1 MSGTSREKLVIISS
15 DDKDPG
21 SISNSNF
28 RVTLKERYA
37 SQSIDRIVVREVIV
51 PNSFYNISDGDAV
64 KGNGPANNI
73 LLIDYSEIKNQ
84 ISVSI
89 PAGQYNILQLIT
101 ILQSSINTALSTYG
115 ASVVITR
122 DDITNLL
129 SFNFSNAGTY
139 TFLSISPMAPV
150 LGFSS
155 NISYLPTTQ
164 TIRMPDPPDLSG
176 INSVY
181 IHSEALSDG
190 SGIDASKGIINLVE
204 SVSMATTAYGTF
216 AYKQNMDTE
225 FSTINY
231 TMPRNL
237 NVIDIRLRD
246 REGNLLNIGTKRLT
260 MMVKMYYT
268 V

>member
-1 MSGTSREKLVIISS
+1 MTSREKLVVISS

-21 SISNSNF
+21 SVSNSNF
-28 RVTLKERYA
+28 KVTLRERYA
-37 SQSIDRIVVREVIV
+37 TQSIDRIMVKEVIC
-51 PNSFYNISDGDAV
+51 PNAFYNISDGDSA

-73 LLIDYSEIKNQ
+73 LLIDSSGTGQLSI
-84 ISVSI
+84 SI
-89 PAGQYNILQLIT
+89 PAGQYNILQFIATLQAQMNI
-101 ILQSSINTALSTYG
+101 ILSSYT
-115 ASVVITR
+115 ASVLIQR

-129 SFNFSNAGTY
+129 SFTFTGAFIFN
-139 TFLSISPMAPV
+139 FLSISPMAQV
-150 LGFSS
+150 LGFSTTL
-155 NISYLPTTQ
+155 SYIPTTQ
-164 TIRMPDPPDLSG
+164 IIRMTEPPDLSG

-216 AYKQNMDTE
+216 AYKQNMDAE

-260 MMVKMYYT
+260 LMVKMYYT

>member
-1 MSGTSREKLVIISS
+1 MTSREKYVVISS
-15 DDKDPG
+15 DDKDPD

-37 SQSIDRIVVREVIV
+37 TQSIDRIIIKEVIV
-51 PNSFYNISDGDAV
+51 PNAFYNISDGDPI
-64 KGNGPANNI
+64 KGNGPANDI
-73 LLIDYSEIKNQ
+73 LTIDSPILGGATSFFIN
-84 ISVSI
+84 
-89 PAGQYNILQLIT
+89 AGQYNILQLIAT
-101 ILQSSINTALSTYG
+101 LQAKMNITLTPIGST
-115 ASVVITR
+115 VTITR

-129 SFNFSNAGTY
+129 TFTFIGANVF
-139 TFLSISPMAPV
+139 TFLGTSPMAPV
-150 LGFSS
+150 LGFKGDIVQVGTS
-155 NISYLPTTQ
+155 I
-164 TIRMPDPPDLSG
+164 IIPDPPDLSG

-216 AYKQNMDTE
+216 AYKQNSDTE
-225 FSTINY
+225 LCTINY
-231 TMPRNL
+231 TMPKNL

-246 REGNLLNIGTKRLT
+246 REGNLLSIGTKRLT
-260 MMVKMYYT
+260 LMVKMYYT

>member
-1 MSGTSREKLVIISS
+1 MTSREKYVVISS
-15 DDKDPG
+15 DDKDVD
-21 SISNSNF
+21 SVSNSNF

-37 SQSIDRIVVREVIV
+37 TQSIDRIIIKEVIV
-51 PNSFYNISDGDAV
+51 PNAFYNISDGDPV

-73 LLIDYSEIKNQ
+73 LIYSSTGTGELKT
-84 ISVSI
+84 SI
-89 PAGQYNILQLIT
+89 QAGQYNILQLIAT
-101 ILQSSINTALSTYG
+101 LQAEMNSLLVSYS

-129 SFNFSNAGTY
+129 SF
-139 TFLSISPMAPV
+139 TFTGPFVFTLLSISPMAPV
-150 LGFSS
+150 LGFNS
-155 NISYLPTTQ
+155 NITYIPTTQ
-164 TIRMPDPPDLSG
+164 IIRMPDPPDLSG

-216 AYKQNMDTE
+216 AYKQNSDTE
-225 FSTINY
+225 LCTINY
-231 TMPRNL
+231 TMPKNL

-246 REGNLLNIGTKRLT
+246 REGNLLSIGTKRLT
-260 MMVKMYYT
+260 LMVKMYYT

>member
-1 MSGTSREKLVIISS
+1 MTSREKNVVISS
-15 DDKDPG
+15 DDKDPD
-21 SISNSNF
+21 SVSNSNF
-28 RVTLKERYA
+28 KVTLKERY
-37 SQSIDRIVVREVIV
+37 STQSIDRIIVKEIIV
-51 PNSFYNISDGDAV
+51 PNAFYNISDGDTV

-73 LLIDYSEIKNQ
+73 LLIDSTETKNQ

-89 PAGQYNILQLIT
+89 PAGQYNILQLMAT
-101 ILQSSINTALSTYG
+101 LQSAINTQISPLT

-129 SFNFSNAGTY
+129 SFTFISTGIF
-139 TFLSISPMAPV
+139 TFLGISTMAQV
-150 LGFSS
+150 LGFIS
-155 NISYLPTTQ
+155 NITYIPTTLI
-164 TIRMPDPPDLSG
+164 IRMPDPPDLSG

-190 SGIDASKGIINLVE
+190 SGIDASKGIINLVD

-216 AYKQNMDTE
+216 AYKQNTDAE
-225 FSTINY
+225 FCTINY

-246 REGNLLNIGTKRLT
+246 REGNLLSIGTKRLT
-260 MMVKMYYT
+260 LMVKMYYT

>member
-1 MSGTSREKLVIISS
+1 MIYESTGIGE
-15 DDKDPG
+15 
-21 SISNSNF
+21 
-28 RVTLKERYA
+28 LKT
-37 SQSIDRIVVREVIV
+37 
-51 PNSFYNISDGDAV
+51 
-64 KGNGPANNI
+64 
-73 LLIDYSEIKNQ
+73 
-84 ISVSI
+84 SI
-89 PAGQYNILQLIT
+89 PAGQYNILQLMAT
-101 ILQSSINTALSTYG
+101 LQAEMNSQLSSYT

-129 SFNFSNAGTY
+129 LFTFTGAFVF
-139 TFLSISPMAPV
+139 TFLSTSPMAPV
-150 LGFSS
+150 LGFKS
-155 NISYLPTTQ
+155 NISYIPLTQ
-164 TIRMPDPPDLSG
+164 AIRMPEPPDLSG

-216 AYKQNMDTE
+216 SYKLNTDPE
-225 FSTINY
+225 FCTINY

-260 MMVKMYYT
+260 LMVKMYYT

>member
-1 MSGTSREKLVIISS
+1 MTSREKYVVISS
-15 DDKDPG
+15 DDKDVG

-28 RVTLKERYA
+28 KVTLRERYA
-37 SQSIDRIVVREVIV
+37 TQSIDRIIIKECIV
-51 PNSFYNISDGDAV
+51 PNAFYNISDGDPV
-64 KGNGPANNI
+64 KGNGPANDI
-73 LLIDYSEIKNQ
+73 LILDSPAFGGPTSFFIN
-84 ISVSI
+84 
-89 PAGQYNILQLIT
+89 AGQYNILQLIAA
-101 ILQSSINTALSTYG
+101 LQAKMNITLTPLGST
-115 ASVVITR
+115 VTITR

-129 SFNFSNAGTY
+129 TFTFIGANVF
-139 TFLSISPMAPV
+139 TFLGNSPMAPV
-150 LGFSS
+150 LGFKGDLVQVGTS
-155 NISYLPTTQ
+155 I
-164 TIRMPDPPDLSG
+164 IMPDPPDLSG

-216 AYKQNMDTE
+216 AYKQNSDTE
-225 FSTINY
+225 LCTINY

-246 REGNLLNIGTKRLT
+246 REGNLLSIGTKRLT
-260 MMVKMYYT
+260 LMVKMYYT

>member
-1 MSGTSREKLVIISS
+1 MSSREKYVVISS
-15 DDKDPG
+15 DDKDSD

-37 SQSIDRIVVREVIV
+37 TQSIDRIIIKEVIV
-51 PNSFYNISDGDAV
+51 PNAFYNISDGDSV

-73 LLIDYSEIKNQ
+73 LLMESSETKTQ

-89 PAGQYNILQLIT
+89 LAGQYNILQLMAT
-101 ILQSSINTALSTYG
+101 LQSAINSQIGSLT
-115 ASVVITR
+115 ASVAITR

-129 SFNFSNAGTY
+129 SFTFTTTGIF
-139 TFLSISPMAPV
+139 TFLGISPMAPV
-150 LGFSS
+150 LGFKS
-155 NISYLPTTQ
+155 NISYTPTTQ
-164 TIRMPDPPDLSG
+164 TITMPDPPDLSG

-216 AYKQNMDTE
+216 AYKQNSDTE
-225 FSTINY
+225 LCIINY

-246 REGNLLNIGTKRLT
+246 REGNLLSIGTKRLT
-260 MMVKMYYT
+260 LMVKMYYT

>member
-1 MSGTSREKLVIISS
+1 MSSREKYVVISS
-15 DDKDPG
+15 DDKDVD

-37 SQSIDRIVVREVIV
+37 TQSIDRIIIKEVIV
-51 PNSFYNISDGDAV
+51 PNSFYNISDGDPI
-64 KGNGPANNI
+64 KGNGPSNNT
-73 LLIDYSEIKNQ
+73 LIIT
-84 ISVSI
+84 SVLTGDLNAVI
-89 PAGQYNILQLIT
+89 PSGQYNILQLIAT
-101 ILQSSINTALSTYG
+101 LQTQINALLSPFG
-115 ASVVITR
+115 AYVLITR

-129 SFNFSNAGTY
+129 LFTFAGPGVY
-139 TFLSISPMAPV
+139 TFLGTSPMAPV
-150 LGFSS
+150 LGFNS
-155 NISYLPTTQ
+155 NITFLITTTAIQ
-164 TIRMPDPPDLSG
+164 MPDPPDLSG

-216 AYKQNMDTE
+216 SYKQNSDTE
-225 FSTINY
+225 LCTINY
-231 TMPRNL
+231 TMPKNL

-260 MMVKMYYT
+260 LMVKMYYT

>member
-1 MSGTSREKLVIISS
+1 M
-15 DDKDPG
+15 
-21 SISNSNF
+21 
-28 RVTLKERYA
+28 A
-37 SQSIDRIVVREVIV
+37 
-51 PNSFYNISDGDAV
+51 A
-64 KGNGPANNI
+64 
-73 LLIDYSEIKNQ
+73 
-84 ISVSI
+84 
-89 PAGQYNILQLIT
+89 
-101 ILQSSINTALSTYG
+101 LQSSINTAIAPLT

-129 SFNFSNAGTY
+129 LFTFTTTGIF
-139 TFLSISPMAPV
+139 TFLGISPMAPV
-150 LGFSS
+150 LGFIS
-155 NISYLPTTQ
+155 NVSYIPTTLS
-164 TIRMPDPPDLSG
+164 IRMPDPPDLSG

-216 AYKQNMDTE
+216 SYKQNSDTE
-225 FSTINY
+225 LCTINY

-260 MMVKMYYT
+260 LMVKMYYT

>member
-1 MSGTSREKLVIISS
+1 MSSREKYTVISS
-15 DDKDPG
+15 DDKDPD

-37 SQSIDRIVVREVIV
+37 TQSIDRIIIKEVIV
-51 PNSFYNISDGDAV
+51 PNAFYNISDGDTV
-64 KGNGPANNI
+64 KGNGPINNL
-73 LLIDYSEIKNQ
+73 LLIDYSEAKTQ
-84 ISVSI
+84 ISVSV
-89 PAGQYNILQLIT
+89 PTGQYNILQFIAALQAKMNI
-101 ILQSSINTALSTYG
+101 ILTPIGST
-115 ASVVITR
+115 VTITR

-129 SFNFSNAGTY
+129 TFTFIGANVF
-139 TFLSISPMAPV
+139 TFLGTSSMAPV
-150 LGFSS
+150 LGFKGDIVQVGTS
-155 NISYLPTTQ
+155 I
-164 TIRMPDPPDLSG
+164 IIPDPPDLSG

-216 AYKQNMDTE
+216 SYKQNSDTE
-225 FSTINY
+225 LCTINY

-260 MMVKMYYT
+260 LMVKMYYT

>member
-1 MSGTSREKLVIISS
+1 MTSREKYVVISS
-15 DDKDPG
+15 DDKDPD
-21 SISNSNF
+21 SVSNSNF
-28 RVTLKERYA
+28 RVTLRERYA
-37 SQSIDRIVVREVIV
+37 TQSIDRIIIKECIV
-51 PNSFYNISDGDAV
+51 PNAFYNISDGDPV

-73 LLIDYSEIKNQ
+73 LIIDYTETKTQ
-84 ISVSI
+84 ISVSV
-89 PAGQYNILQLIT
+89 PAGQYNILQLIA
-101 ILQSSINTALSTYG
+101 ILQSSINTALAPLTS
-115 ASVVITR
+115 SVVITR

-129 SFNFSNAGTY
+129 TFTFTTAGTF

-150 LGFSS
+150 LGFIS
-155 NISYLPTTQ
+155 NVSYIPTTL

-216 AYKQNMDTE
+216 SYKQNSDTE
-225 FSTINY
+225 LCTINY

-260 MMVKMYYT
+260 LMVKMYYT

>member
-1 MSGTSREKLVIISS
+1 VFWFWFST
-15 DDKDPG
+15 
-21 SISNSNF
+21 
-28 RVTLKERYA
+28 
-37 SQSIDRIVVREVIV
+37 IDRIIIKEVIV
-51 PNSFYNISDGDAV
+51 PNAFYNISDGDSV
-64 KGNGPANNI
+64 KGNGPSNNI
-73 LLIDYSEIKNQ
+73 LLIESSETKTQ

-89 PAGQYNILQLIT
+89 PAGQYNILQLMAT
-101 ILQSSINTALSTYG
+101 LQPAINTQIAPLT

-129 SFNFSNAGTY
+129 SFTFTTTGVF
-139 TFLSISPMAPV
+139 TFLGISSMAPV
-150 LGFSS
+150 LGFKS
-155 NISYLPTTQ
+155 NISYTPTTL
-164 TIRMPDPPDLSG
+164 TITMPDPPDLSG

-216 AYKQNMDTE
+216 SYKQNSDTE
-225 FSTINY
+225 LCTINY

-260 MMVKMYYT
+260 LMVKMYYT

>member
-1 MSGTSREKLVIISS
+1 MTSREKYIVISS
-15 DDKDPG
+15 DDKDSG

-28 RVTLKERYA
+28 KVTLRERYA
-37 SQSIDRIVVREVIV
+37 TQSIDRIIIKEVIV
-51 PNSFYNISDGDAV
+51 PNAFYNISDGDPI
-64 KGNGPANNI
+64 KGNGPINNI
-73 LLIDYSEIKNQ
+73 LLIESSETKTQ
-84 ISVSI
+84 ISVSV
-89 PAGQYNILQLIT
+89 PAGQYNILQLIAT
-101 ILQSSINTALSTYG
+101 LQSAINTQIAPLT

-129 SFNFSNAGTY
+129 LFTFTTTGIF
-139 TFLSISPMAPV
+139 TFLSISPMAQV

-155 NISYLPTTQ
+155 DISYIPTTLS
-164 TIRMPDPPDLSG
+164 IRMPDPPDLSG

-216 AYKQNMDTE
+216 SYKQNSDTE
-225 FSTINY
+225 LCTINY

-260 MMVKMYYT
+260 LMVKMYYT

>member
-1 MSGTSREKLVIISS
+1 MSSREKYIVISS

-28 RVTLKERYA
+28 KVTLRERYA
-37 SQSIDRIVVREVIV
+37 TQSIDRIIVREVIV
-51 PNSFYNISDGDAV
+51 PNAFYNISDGDPV

-73 LLIDYSEIKNQ
+73 LIIDYTEIKQQ
-84 ISVSI
+84 ISVSV
-89 PAGQYNILQLIT
+89 PAGQYNILQLIAT
-101 ILQSSINTALSTYG
+101 LQSAINTAISTYG

-129 SFNFSNAGTY
+129 LFTFSNAGTF

-150 LGFSS
+150 LGFIS
-155 NISYLPTTQ
+155 NVSYIPTTLA
-164 TIRMPDPPDLSG
+164 IRMPDPPDLSG

-216 AYKQNMDTE
+216 SYKQNSDTE
-225 FSTINY
+225 LCTINY

-260 MMVKMYYT
+260 LMVKMYYT

>member
-1 MSGTSREKLVIISS
+1 MTSREKYVVISS

-28 RVTLKERYA
+28 KVTLKERY
-37 SQSIDRIVVREVIV
+37 SVQSVDRIIIRECIV
-51 PNSFYNISDGDAV
+51 PNAFYNISDGDPI
-64 KGNGPANNI
+64 KGNGPINNI
-73 LLIDYSEIKNQ
+73 LVIDYTEIKQQ
-84 ISVSI
+84 INVSV
-89 PAGQYNILQLIT
+89 PAGQYNILQLIAT
-101 ILQSSINTALSTYG
+101 LQTNINAAISTYG

-129 SFNFSNAGTY
+129 LFTFTNAGTF
-139 TFLSISPMAPV
+139 TFLSISPMAQV

-155 NISYLPTTQ
+155 NISYIPTTQ
-164 TIRMPDPPDLSG
+164 AIRMPDPPDLSG

-216 AYKQNMDTE
+216 SYKQNSDTE
-225 FSTINY
+225 LCTINY

-260 MMVKMYYT
+260 LMVKMYYT

>member
-1 MSGTSREKLVIISS
+1 MTSREKYVVISS
-15 DDKDPG
+15 DDKDVD
-21 SISNSNF
+21 SVSNSNF

-37 SQSIDRIVVREVIV
+37 SQSIDRIIIKEVIV
-51 PNSFYNISDGDAV
+51 PNAFYNISDGDPV
-64 KGNGPANNI
+64 KGNGPANNTLI
-73 LLIDYSEIKNQ
+73 IDYSEIKTQ
-84 ISVSI
+84 ITTTI
-89 PAGQYNILQLIT
+89 PAGQYNILQLIAV
-101 ILQSSINTALSTYG
+101 LQASLNTQLSTYL

-129 SFNFSNAGTY
+129 TFTFTNSGTF
-139 TFLSISPMAPV
+139 TFLSTSSMAPV
-150 LGFSS
+150 LGFIS
-155 NISYLPTTQ
+155 NVTYIPTTLA
-164 TIRMPDPPDLSG
+164 IRMPDPPDLSG

-216 AYKQNMDTE
+216 SYKQNSDTE
-225 FSTINY
+225 LCTINY
-231 TMPRNL
+231 TMPKNL

-246 REGNLLNIGTKRLT
+246 REGNLLSIGTKRLT
-260 MMVKMYYT
+260 LMVKMYYT

>member
-1 MSGTSREKLVIISS
+1 MSSREKYVVISS
-15 DDKDPG
+15 DDKDAG

-37 SQSIDRIVVREVIV
+37 TQSIDRIIIKEVLV
-51 PNSFYNISDGDAV
+51 PNAFYNISDGDVV
-64 KGNGPANNI
+64 KGNGPSNNI
-73 LLIDYSEIKNQ
+73 LLIESSETKTQ

-89 PAGQYNILQLIT
+89 PSGQYNILQLIAT
-101 ILQSSINTALSTYG
+101 LQSAINTQIATLT

-129 SFNFSNAGTY
+129 SFTFTTTGVF
-139 TFLSISPMAPV
+139 TFLGISPMAPV
-150 LGFSS
+150 LGFIS
-155 NISYLPTTQ
+155 NVSYTPTTL
-164 TIRMPDPPDLSG
+164 TITMPDPPDLSG

-216 AYKQNMDTE
+216 AFKQNSDTE
-225 FSTINY
+225 LCTINY

-260 MMVKMYYT
+260 LMVKMYYT

>member
-1 MSGTSREKLVIISS
+1 MTSREKYVVISS
-15 DDKDPG
+15 DDKDAG
-21 SISNSNF
+21 SVSNSNF
-28 RVTLKERYA
+28 KVTLRERYA
-37 SQSIDRIVVREVIV
+37 SQSIDRIIIKEVLV
-51 PNSFYNISDGDAV
+51 PNAFYNISDGDPI

-73 LLIDYSEIKNQ
+73 LIIDSADTKNN

-89 PAGQYNILQLIT
+89 PAGQYNILQLMAT
-101 ILQSSINTALSTYG
+101 LQSAINTALAPLTS
-115 ASVVITR
+115 SVVITR

-129 SFNFSNAGTY
+129 SFTFTTTDTF
-139 TFLSISPMAPV
+139 TFLSTSPMAPV
-150 LGFSS
+150 LGFIS
-155 NISYLPTTQ
+155 NISYIPTTLV
-164 TIRMPDPPDLSG
+164 IRMPDPPDLSG

-216 AYKQNMDTE
+216 AYKQNSDTE
-225 FSTINY
+225 LCTINY
-231 TMPRNL
+231 TMPKNL

-260 MMVKMYYT
+260 LMVKMYYT

>member
-1 MSGTSREKLVIISS
+1 MTSREKLVVISS
-15 DDKDPG
+15 DDKD
-21 SISNSNF
+21 SDSVSNSNF
-28 RVTLKERYA
+28 KVTLRERYA
-37 SQSIDRIVVREVIV
+37 TQSIDRIVVKEVIC
-51 PNSFYNISDGDAV
+51 PNAFYNISDGDTV

-73 LLIDYSEIKNQ
+73 LIYSSIGTGELKT
-84 ISVSI
+84 SI
-89 PAGQYNILQLIT
+89 PAGQYNILQLIAT
-101 ILQSSINTALSTYG
+101 LQAEMNSLLSSYT
-115 ASVVITR
+115 ASVTITR

-129 SFNFSNAGTY
+129 SF
-139 TFLSISPMAPV
+139 TFTGAFVFTLLSISPMAPV
-150 LGFSS
+150 LGFNS
-155 NISYLPTTQ
+155 NITYIPTTQ
-164 TIRMPDPPDLSG
+164 IIRMPEPPDLSG

>member
-1 MSGTSREKLVIISS
+1 MTSREKYVVISS
-15 DDKDPG
+15 DDKDID
-21 SISNSNF
+21 SVSNSNF

-37 SQSIDRIVVREVIV
+37 TQSIDRIIIKEVIV
-51 PNSFYNISDGDAV
+51 PNAFYNISDGDSV

-73 LLIDYSEIKNQ
+73 LLIESSETKTQ

-89 PAGQYNILQLIT
+89 PAGQYNILQLMAT
-101 ILQSSINTALSTYG
+101 LQSAINTQIAPLT

-129 SFNFSNAGTY
+129 SFTFTTTGVF
-139 TFLSISPMAPV
+139 TFLDISPMAPV
-150 LGFSS
+150 LGFKS
-155 NISYLPTTQ
+155 NISYTPTTL
-164 TIRMPDPPDLSG
+164 TITMPDPPDLSG

-216 AYKQNMDTE
+216 AYKQNSDTE
-225 FSTINY
+225 LCTINY
-231 TMPRNL
+231 TMPKNL

-246 REGNLLNIGTKRLT
+246 REGNLLSIGTKRLT
-260 MMVKMYYT
+260 LMVKMYYT

>member
-1 MSGTSREKLVIISS
+1 MTSREKYVVISS
-15 DDKDPG
+15 DDKDVG

-28 RVTLKERYA
+28 KVTLRERYA
-37 SQSIDRIVVREVIV
+37 TQSIDRIIIKEVIV
-51 PNSFYNISDGDAV
+51 PNAFYNISDGDTV

-73 LLIDYSEIKNQ
+73 LIIDSLDTKTQ
-84 ISVSI
+84 INVSI
-89 PAGQYNILQLIT
+89 PAGQYNILQLIAF
-101 ILQSSINTALSTYG
+101 LQSAMNTALAPLTS
-115 ASVVITR
+115 SVVITR

-129 SFNFSNAGTY
+129 SFTFTTADTF
-139 TFLSISPMAPV
+139 TFLNTSPMAPV
-150 LGFSS
+150 LGFISS
-155 NISYLPTTQ
+155 ISYIPTTFV
-164 TIRMPDPPDLSG
+164 IRMPDPPDLSG

-216 AYKQNMDTE
+216 SYKQNSDTE
-225 FSTINY
+225 LCTINY

-260 MMVKMYYT
+260 LMVKMYYT

>member
-1 MSGTSREKLVIISS
+1 MSSREKYTVISS
-15 DDKDPG
+15 DDKDPD

-28 RVTLKERYA
+28 RVTLRERYA
-37 SQSIDRIVVREVIV
+37 TQSIDRIIIKEVIV
-51 PNSFYNISDGDAV
+51 PNAFYNISDGDSV

-73 LLIDYSEIKNQ
+73 LLIESSETKTQ

-89 PAGQYNILQLIT
+89 PAGQYNILQLMAT
-101 ILQSSINTALSTYG
+101 LQSAINTQIATLT

-129 SFNFSNAGTY
+129 SFTFTTTGVF
-139 TFLSISPMAPV
+139 TFLGISSMAPV
-150 LGFSS
+150 LGFKS
-155 NISYLPTTQ
+155 NISYTPTTL
-164 TIRMPDPPDLSG
+164 TITMPDPPDLSG

-216 AYKQNMDTE
+216 AYKQNSDTE
-225 FSTINY
+225 LCTINY
-231 TMPRNL
+231 TMPKNL

-260 MMVKMYYT
+260 LMVKMYYT

>member
-1 MSGTSREKLVIISS
+1 MTSREKYVVISS
-15 DDKDPG
+15 DDKDPD
-21 SISNSNF
+21 SVSNSNF
-28 RVTLKERYA
+28 KVTLRERYA
-37 SQSIDRIVVREVIV
+37 TQSIDRIIIKEVIV
-51 PNSFYNISDGDAV
+51 PNSFYNISDGDPI

-73 LLIDYSEIKNQ
+73 LLIESSETKTQ
-84 ISVSI
+84 ISVSV
-89 PAGQYNILQLIT
+89 PCGQYNILQLIVA
-101 ILQSSINTALSTYG
+101 LQSAINTQIAPLT

-129 SFNFSNAGTY
+129 SFTFTTTGIF

-150 LGFSS
+150 LGFKS
-155 NISYLPTTQ
+155 NISYTPTTL
-164 TIRMPDPPDLSG
+164 TITMPDPPDLSG

-216 AYKQNMDTE
+216 SYKQNSDTE
-225 FSTINY
+225 LCTINY

-260 MMVKMYYT
+260 LMVKMYYT

>member
-1 MSGTSREKLVIISS
+1 MTSREKLVVISS
-15 DDKDPG
+15 DDKD
-21 SISNSNF
+21 SDSVSNSNF
-28 RVTLKERYA
+28 KVTLRERYA
-37 SQSIDRIVVREVIV
+37 TQSIDRIVVKEVIC
-51 PNSFYNISDGDAV
+51 PNAFYNISDGDTV
-64 KGNGPANNI
+64 KGNGPSNNI
-73 LLIDYSEIKNQ
+73 LIIEHLELATQ
-84 ISVSI
+84 IPVSI
-89 PAGQYNILQLIT
+89 PAGQYNILQLIAT
-101 ILQSSINTALSTYG
+101 LQSAINTALAGYSIT
-115 ASVVITR
+115 VTITR
-122 DDITNLL
+122 DDITNL
-129 SFNFSNAGTY
+129 ST
-139 TFLSISPMAPV
+139 SPMAPV
-150 LGFSS
+150 LGFIS
-155 NISYLPTTQ
+155 NVSYIPTTF
-164 TIRMPDPPDLSG
+164 TIKMPDPPDLSG